1 MFSNIIILLLKSS
14 PHFLLL
20 LFPNTYHCLICIVH
34 YFSDMCLIRGSI
46 IEYVAQVFELFY
58 SFYFP
63 SFPVPLNLF
72 TLPLSLVEHH
82 HFDLL
87 NIHFQ
92 LFLPHILSQVL
103 HHFFHFS
110 FALCHNYQVSSP
122 NARLQTSSLPIT
134 LPPACAIFFNFI
146 HIFDVNCK

>member
-1 MFSNIIILLLKSS
+1 MVPIKRTLCNPAFLCPLLASISNIFLALSLTQFVLFIHRYISILSIMFSNIIILLLKSS

-20 LFPNTYHCLICIVH
+20 LLFPNTCHCLICFVH
-34 YFSDMCLIRGSI
+34 YFSDMCLIRGSF

-92 LFLPHILSQVL
+92 LFLPHILS
-103 HHFFHFS
+103 
-110 FALCHNYQVSSP
+110 
-122 NARLQTSSLPIT
+122 
-134 LPPACAIFFNFI
+134 
-146 HIFDVNCK
+146 